1 MFGGVFFDE
10 CKQSGHSSMLRS
22 LGHNLYG
29 FLINLDSLHDH
40 LSFTYTEM
48 QAPSFLCEK
57 THNGLTLHY
66 FSQRPGLS
74 SIVMG
79 IVQAVAKD
87 FYLLDINMKMIM
99 YEKTSARLAN
109 HYTFHIDVMNSSK
122 DEYYIEREFIHLMI
136 VCESITV

>member
-1 MFGGVFFDE
+1 MFGGLFFDV
-10 CKQSGHSSMLRS
+10 CKRSGHSSMLRT

-57 THNGLTLHY
+57 THSGLTLHY

-74 SIVMG
+74 SIVIG

-87 FYLLDINMKMIM
+87 FYSLDISMEMVK
-99 YEKTSARLAN
+99 YEQMSERLAH
-109 HYTFHIDVMNSSK
+109 HYTFHIEVKDSSK
-122 DEYYIEREFIHLMI
+122 DECYIERELC
-136 VCESITV
+136 VCVGGGGDGT